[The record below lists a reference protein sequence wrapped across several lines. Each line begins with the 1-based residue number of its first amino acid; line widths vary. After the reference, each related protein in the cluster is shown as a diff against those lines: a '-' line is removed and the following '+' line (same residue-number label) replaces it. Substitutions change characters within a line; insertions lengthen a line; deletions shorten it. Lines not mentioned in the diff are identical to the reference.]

1 MPKVG
6 TEKTRSVSILAAG
19 KNLWEVRGA
28 DSLHITAS
36 DSKRRDNLTFM
47 KHVKICT
54 VLITSYHLSLLN
66 TKKRVLYPHVGYLK
80 IVLFP
85 GY

>member
-6 TEKTRSVSILAAG
+6 TEKTRSVSILRAG
-19 KNLWEVRGA
+19 KNVWEVRGA

-54 VLITSYHLSLLN
+54 VLLISYHISLFN
-66 TKKRVLYPHVGYLK
+66 MKKRVLYPYVGYSK